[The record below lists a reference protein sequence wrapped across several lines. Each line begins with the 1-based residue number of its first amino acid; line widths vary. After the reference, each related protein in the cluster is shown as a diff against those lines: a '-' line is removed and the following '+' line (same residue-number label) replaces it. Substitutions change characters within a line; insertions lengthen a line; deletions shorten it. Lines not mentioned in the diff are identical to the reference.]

1 LQAAVFCASH
11 VPKILQLYAEWYQD
25 ENLPIA
31 DRRAAGDRLLD
42 RALGRPTQGVDA
54 TLNQETKQIL
64 EVRWMPPDPND
75 RGNVTVPEPD

>member
-1 LQAAVFCASH
+1 V
-11 VPKILQLYAEWYQD
+11 
-25 ENLPIA
+25 
-31 DRRAAGDRLLD
+31 D

-75 RGNVTVPEPD
+75 RSNVTVPEPD